1 MRPEKKM
8 CPTPPGPWPM
18 GLSERKAHE
27 FIKANLKWNYKRES
41 RNPSHQHFLRHQVI
55 NKKSS
60 LIYQTNKMW
69 DLPIKLNPR
78 GIYIMT

>member
-1 MRPEKKM
+1 M
-8 CPTPPGPWPM
+8 CPTPPGLWPM
-18 GLSERKAHE
+18 GLSERKAHQ
-27 FIKANLKWNYKRES
+27 FIKTNSKWNYKGES
-41 RNPSHQHFLRHQVI
+41 RDPSHQHFLLHQVI

-78 GIYIMT
+78 GIYTVT